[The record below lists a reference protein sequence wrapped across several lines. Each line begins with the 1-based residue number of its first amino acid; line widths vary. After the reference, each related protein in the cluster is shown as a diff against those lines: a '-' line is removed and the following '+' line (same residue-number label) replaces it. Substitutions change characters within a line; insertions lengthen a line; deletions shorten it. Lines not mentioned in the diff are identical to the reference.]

1 MSKQRWIKPI
11 KDGLDI
17 AYPPVCCFCRCVHQ
31 PVPGFPGICRYCL
44 SRLPLRYGADQKLGN
59 RVVGSYLLPLF
70 CAADYSGPMRH
81 ALLRLKFGESPETA
95 AALAGIMVHLMSP
108 ICPKPAAIVP
118 VPLHRRRLM
127 ERGYN
132 QADLIAGCI
141 ARTLGIPKLEKG
153 LKRTR
158 HTPAQSQTVSR
169 DERWFNLAGA
179 FMADRAF
186 WQSFLNQSFLHQ
198 SIWKHVRGRPC
209 VWLVDDVMTTGST
222 LTEAARPLLQL
233 GLEVIGMVVASNYR
247 PKKILL

>member
-1 MSKQRWIKPI
+1 MV
-11 KDGLDI
+11 
-17 AYPPVCCFCRCVHQ
+17 YPPVCCFCRRVHQ

-44 SRLPLRYGADQKLGN
+44 SRLPLRHGMDRKLGN
-59 RVVGSYLLPLF
+59 RVVGTYRLPLF
-70 CAADYSGPMRH
+70 CAADYSGPIRQ

-95 AALAGIMVHLMSP
+95 VAFAGILVQLMSQM
-108 ICPKPAAIVP
+108 CPMPLAIVP
-118 VPLHRRRLM
+118 IPLHRWRLM

-141 ARTLGIPKLEKG
+141 ARALEIPKLEKG

-179 FMADRAF
+179 FLADRTF
-186 WQSFLNQSFLHQ
+186 WQSFLNQSLLNP
-198 SIWKHVRGRPC
+198 SLWRRIRGKPC

-222 LTEAARPLLQL
+222 LTEAARPLLQI
-233 GLEVIGMVVASNYR
+233 GLDVIGMVVASNYR
-247 PKKILL
+247 PKKVTFQTNDASQDMLGR